1 LFDSDVEIFFM
12 GFKDSGGTATNGG
25 SGVDKS
31 NKCMKRRYFIG
42 NWKK

>member
-31 NKCMKRRYFIG
+31 NKCKYEKEVFH
-42 NWKK
+42 W

>member
-12 GFKDSGGTATNGG
+12 GFKDSGGTATSGG

-31 NKCMKRRYFIG
+31 MKRRYFIG
-42 NWKK
+42 DWGKK